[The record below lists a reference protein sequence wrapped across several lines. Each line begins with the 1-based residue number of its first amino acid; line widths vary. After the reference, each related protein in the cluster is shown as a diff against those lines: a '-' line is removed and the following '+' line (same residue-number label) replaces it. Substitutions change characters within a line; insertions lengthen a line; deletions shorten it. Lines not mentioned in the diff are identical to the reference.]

1 VTVCCCGSSGDFGK
15 DWSQQQT
22 LSAMFASLEAE
33 LIPSSDLAIIIGVY
47 RCNDTLAVA
56 VHAWAQALIWCA
68 PPTYATARLTQ
79 FLPSKK
85 SSSGLPRMLEL
96 CSGCPKSWVCHSRAR
111 SLPGCWYTVCVC
123 VCVCAVYRLTPGI
136 SGVVMAAGIAPGRTG
151 SESLLRELAYTGR
164 DFSSEEAARH
174 GFVSRVFAERETM
187 CEHALATAQQIA
199 ANSPCDCW
207 PPAP

>member
-1 VTVCCCGSSGDFGK
+1 MLVHCVC
-15 DWSQQQT
+15 
-22 LSAMFASLEAE
+22 
-33 LIPSSDLAIIIGVY
+33 
-47 RCNDTLAVA
+47 
-56 VHAWAQALIWCA
+56 
-68 PPTYATARLTQ
+68 
-79 FLPSKK
+79 
-85 SSSGLPRMLEL
+85 
-96 CSGCPKSWVCHSRAR
+96 
-111 SLPGCWYTVCVC
+111 VCVC